1 MLYFSYIQHAPS
13 QKQPK
18 ILSANYIPEYSGFFF
33 VLFIEIALVCFGV
46 NCNNNTKYVFDCSD
60 DSRDDERG

>member
-1 MLYFSYIQHAPS
+1 MHLP

-18 ILSANYIPEYSGFFF
+18 ILSANYIPEYIFFF
-33 VLFIEIALVCFGV
+33 VLFIEFAVVCSGV
-46 NCNNNTKYVFDCSD
+46 YCNNNMKYVCGCSG